1 MASNLTTQVR
11 EIASVTTAVANGDL
25 SQKISEQGK
34 GGEVLELSTT
44 INIMVDA
51 LNIFADEVTNVARE
65 VGTEGILGGQAEVP
79 NVAGSWKDLTD
90 NVNQMA
96 SNLTSQVR
104 DIAGVSTAL
113 ARGDFSRKIDVEV
126 KGEVQ
131 ELKNN
136 INAMVD
142 SFTTIVK
149 AANTIA
155 EGNFAIE
162 MPLRSEADQL
172 GIALNTMTE
181 NLKRISEENENEA
194 WIKTGQAGLNDRM
207 RGEQDL
213 VTLSKNIISY
223 LTKYLNGQVGVI
235 YLAEKEKDK
244 KQLRMTGSY
253 AFTQRKSLKTT
264 FEFGESLVG
273 QAALEKEAIVLSAIP
288 QDYISVSSGLGQIEA
303 RRIFWCSHLL

>member
-1 MASNLTTQVR
+1 DGIR
-11 EIASVTTAVANGDL
+11 DFHVTGVQTCAL
-25 SQKISEQGK
+25 PIS
-34 GGEVLELSTT
+34 
-44 INIMVDA
+44 
-51 LNIFADEVTNVARE
+51 
-65 VGTEGILGGQAEVP
+65 
-79 NVAGSWKDLTD
+79 
-90 NVNQMA
+90 
-96 SNLTSQVR
+96 
-104 DIAGVSTAL
+104 L

-172 GIALNTMTE
+172 GIALNSMTE

-213 VTLSKNIISY
+213 MTLSKNIISY
-223 LTKYLNGQVGVI
+223 LTKYLDGQVGVI
-235 YLAEKEKDK
+235 YLAERNNDK

-264 FEFGESLVG
+264 FDFGEGLAG
-273 QAALEKEAIVLSAIP
+273 QAALEKEVIVLSGIP
-288 QDYISVSSGLGQIEA
+288 ADYISVSSGL
-303 RRIFWCSHLL
+303 

>member
-1 MASNLTTQVR
+1 
-11 EIASVTTAVANGDL
+11 
-25 SQKISEQGK
+25 
-34 GGEVLELSTT
+34 
-44 INIMVDA
+44 
-51 LNIFADEVTNVARE
+51 
-65 VGTEGILGGQAEVP
+65 
-79 NVAGSWKDLTD
+79 AGSWKALTD

-155 EGNFAIE
+155 KGNFAIE

-194 WIKTGQAGLNDRM
+194 WIKTGPAGLNARM

-213 VTLSKNIISY
+213 LTLSKNIISY
-223 LTKYLNGQVGVI
+223 LTKYLEGRGGVS
-235 YLAEKEKDK
+235 YLTESVACERL
-244 KQLRMTGSY
+244 LRMTGSY
-253 AFTQRKSLKTT
+253 AFTEIRTLTPT
-264 FEFGESLVG
+264 FGLGERLVA
-273 QAALEKEAIVLSAIP
+273 QAAVERKTITLSRTTP
-288 QDYISVSSGLGQIEA
+288 EYISITSGFWEKTPSSRLV
-303 RRIFWCSHLL
+303 

>member
-1 MASNLTTQVR
+1 
-11 EIASVTTAVANGDL
+11 
-25 SQKISEQGK
+25 
-34 GGEVLELSTT
+34 
-44 INIMVDA
+44 
-51 LNIFADEVTNVARE
+51 
-65 VGTEGILGGQAEVP
+65 
-79 NVAGSWKDLTD
+79 
-90 NVNQMA
+90 
-96 SNLTSQVR
+96 
-104 DIAGVSTAL
+104 AGVSTAL
-113 ARGDFSRKIDVEV
+113 ARGDFSQKIDVEV

-155 EGNFAIE
+155 EGNFSIE

-172 GIALNTMTE
+172 GIALNSMTE

-213 VTLSKNIISY
+213 LTLSKNIISY
-223 LTKYLNGQVGVI
+223 LTKYLNAQVGVI
-235 YLAEKEKDK
+235 YLTEKVADK
-244 KQLRMTGSY
+244 KLLRMTGSY

-264 FEFGESLVG
+264 FDFGESLVG
-273 QAALEKEAIVLSAIP
+273 QAAMEKETIILSNIP
-288 QDYISVSSGLGQIEA
+288 SDYISIASGLGEKKPRSILVQPFIIDGEVKGVVQIGSFQSFNDNQLELVRSVA
-303 RRIFWCSHLL
+303 ENIAI